1 MGPVRHAILAVTLLS
16 AVGLAFF
23 DDTKRMPSL
32 GSASVA
38 VVVAVAGVL
47 TGMAGDT
54 VPGRSAY
61 RRIAIGLEVAAFSV
75 GLAVLIQGHGTW
87 LIALGSV
94 GAAGFCVSGLLRLP
108 GGVTG
113 NAPRLGLA
121 LDGLIVAACLAFT
134 AWMLYFADHGPDP
147 LDPRPTWEYAAI
159 LASALSAAVVVGIGF
174 VAAVR
179 ATGHRRAHGLLMIG
193 LSGFM
198 VTATGMSVGVQ
209 LDNFNMCRAYA
220 LTWGFSSLLV
230 TGSVWL
236 AVRNPGKPKAPPI
249 PHIGL
254 VVTLV
259 PTAIAGGAA
268 IYHASDMS
276 PLKLDTVIAAVF
288 VVAALTCRQVLTR
301 FDVRRVAEQLAD
313 REAYFRSI
321 VAGSSEVITV
331 LDSDFV
337 VRWQSPSSNW
347 QLGWSGNQVLG
358 RPFVDLVHDDD
369 AAPVRK
375 QLTRALDGER
385 VLLDGRI
392 KDRDGEWRD
401 TESTVADHRGVP
413 QVRGLVV
420 HTRDVGDRKQLE
432 RELARMAYADPLTG
446 LANRR
451 QLLRKLDSDVA
462 GSGIPCTMLAIDLDE
477 FKNVNDLHGHDV
489 GDEVLVEVAERLRAN
504 LRPTDLGAR
513 LGGDEFAVLLWCS
526 AKDAGDI
533 AERLLAALSE
543 PYECGRSR
551 VFLSI
556 SIGVAGCGTADDVET
571 LLRNADLALRFA
583 KEKGK
588 NRIERYDADFE
599 QMVRRRTTL
608 EQELR
613 GAMQRDELHLVYQPV
628 VSLPDRAIVGAEA
641 LLRWTHPVLGI
652 VPPSE
657 FIPAAETAGIV
668 DELTAWSLR
677 QTAGRLSDWRAAGHL
692 LWVSLNV
699 SVRQLH
705 SPNFAVE
712 VAQSLVERGVPP
724 NQLVVEITEHD
735 VAYDINRLVAQLLG
749 LRATGVR
756 IALDDFGAG
765 YSSLGQ
771 LHRLPVD
778 IIKID
783 RALVVGAEDGSAPLS
798 DVVVKLGQ
806 RLNLDVIAE
815 GVETENQL
823 AFVEEAGC
831 PLGQGYLF
839 DRPLLAEDLESRLD
853 AQAAKAATVPAA
865 RLAIEGEPAEETAV
879 PRES

>member
-1 MGPVRHAILAVTLLS
+1 MWRTWGQRRAETLAALRRALLAFTLLY
-16 AVGLAFF
+16 AVGVGLRYFGN
-23 DDTKRMPSL
+23 DERVPGVGT
-32 GSASVA
+32 ASVA
-38 VVVAVAGVL
+38 VVIAVAAAVSAYLADRLPGRDAYRNIAAGLGVGAFGVAVCVIVGRPDGVWAVGAGAL
-47 TGMAGDT
+47 
-54 VPGRSAY
+54 
-61 RRIAIGLEVAAFSV
+61 VAAGYF
-75 GLAVLIQGHGTW
+75 IR
-87 LIALGSV
+87 
-94 GAAGFCVSGLLRLP
+94 GLLRLP
-108 GGVTG
+108 GGVNG
-113 NAPRLGLA
+113 LAPRLGLA
-121 LDGLIVAACLAFT
+121 LDGLIIAACLSFTMWMLFFVDYRPGTLPHAFT
-134 AWMLYFADHGPDP
+134 WTYGFVLTVAL
-147 LDPRPTWEYAAI
+147 
-159 LASALSAAVVVGIGF
+159 LSATVVGIGM
-174 VAAVR
+174 VAAIR
-179 ATGHRRAHGLLMIG
+179 ATGFRRAHILLAVGLSIVALAGPPMVIGVDIGSYGICRAAMLSWGAGTILVAIALWIG
-193 LSGFM
+193 LRS
-198 VTATGMSVGVQ
+198 
-209 LDNFNMCRAYA
+209 
-220 LTWGFSSLLV
+220 
-230 TGSVWL
+230 
-236 AVRNPGKPKAPPI
+236 PGAAKARPI

-254 VVTLV
+254 LVTLV

-268 IYHASDMS
+268 IYQAAVKG
-276 PLKLDTVIAAVF
+276 PLRLDTVIAAVF
-288 VVAALTCRQVLTR
+288 VVAALISRQILTR
-301 FDVRRVAEQLAD
+301 FDVRRAAEQLAD

-331 LDSDFV
+331 LDDDLV
-337 VRWQSPSSNW
+337 VRWQSPSSTW
-347 QLGWSGNQVLG
+347 RMDWTEAQARG
-358 RPFVDLVHDDD
+358 RSFDELVHPDD

-375 QLTRALDGER
+375 QLTRALTGEP
-385 VLLDGRI
+385 VILDGRI
-392 KDRDGEWRD
+392 MDADGVWRD
-401 TESTVADHRGVP
+401 TESTVADHRAVP

-451 QLLRKLDSDVA
+451 QLLRKLENDVA

-513 LGGDEFAVLLWCS
+513 LGGDEFAVLLWCGV
-526 AKDAGDI
+526 KDAGDI

-543 PYECGRSR
+543 PYDCGRTR

-571 LLRNADLALRFA
+571 LMRNADLALRFA
-583 KEKGK
+583 KERGK

-599 QMVRRRTTL
+599 ALVRRRTTL

-613 GAMQRDELHLVYQPV
+613 GANERGELHLVYQPV
-628 VSLPDRAIVGAEA
+628 VALPGREIVGAEA
-641 LLRWTHPVLGI
+641 LLRWTHPTLGS
-652 VPPSE
+652 VSPAE
-657 FIPAAETAGIV
+657 FIPAAESAGIM

-677 QTAGRLSDWRAAGHL
+677 ETAGKLSQWRAAGHR

-699 SVRQLH
+699 GVRQLH

-724 NQLVVEITEHD
+724 HQLVVEITEHD
-735 VAYDINRLVAQLLG
+735 VAYDVNRLVAQLTG

-783 RALVVGAEDGSAPLS
+783 RALVVGAEDGTAPLS
-798 DVVVKLGQ
+798 DVVVRLGE
-806 RLNLDVIAE
+806 RLGLDVIAE
-815 GVETENQL
+815 GVETEPQL
-823 AFVEEAGC
+823 AHVVEAGC

-839 DRPLLAEDLESRLD
+839 HRPLMAADLE
-853 AQAAKAATVPAA
+853 A
-865 RLAIEGEPAEETAV
+865 RLAEGAV
-879 PRES
+879 EA